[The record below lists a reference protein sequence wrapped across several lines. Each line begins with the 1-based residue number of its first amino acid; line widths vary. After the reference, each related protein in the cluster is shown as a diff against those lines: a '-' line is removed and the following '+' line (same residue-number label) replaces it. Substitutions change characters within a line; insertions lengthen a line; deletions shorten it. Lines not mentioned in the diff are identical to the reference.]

1 MDTPSPEIIL
11 KNIDNFMRQWKIV
24 EFNAILLLPSSA
36 LHEIEKLKG
45 RVTKGCMSGF
55 HQKEEQTE
63 MRHYIEL

>member
-11 KNIDNFMRQWKIV
+11 KNIDSFMRQWKIV
-24 EFNAILLLPSSA
+24 EFNAILLLPSS
-36 LHEIEKLKG
+36 ENLKG
-45 RVTKGCMSGF
+45 HVTKGCLSGF